1 NSRSADIRAD
11 LYALGC
17 TLYYLLTGRAPF
29 VGESLTQV
37 LLQHQM
43 EQAQPLEKLR
53 ADVPPGVAAVV
64 RKLMAKRPEDRFQT
78 PVELADALEALA
90 QGKTIDQCGPISPKS
105 ALQQPTSATS
115 ATSAYVPARE
125 EAAVDPFWNTIVEGS
140 ESPPESAADG
150 TDRTEAGS
158 RPLKS

>member
-1 NSRSADIRAD
+1 MGLALRGGADKERAMTQTGAVIGTPDFLAPEQAVNSRSADIRAD

-64 RKLMAKRPEDRFQT
+64 RKLRAKRPEDRFQT
-78 PVELADALEALA
+78 PAELAEALEALA

-105 ALQQPTSATS
+105 VLQQPTSVTS
-115 ATSAYVPARE
+115 DYVPARA
-125 EAAVDPFWNTIVEGS
+125 EAAV
-140 ESPPESAADG
+140 
-150 TDRTEAGS
+150 
-158 RPLKS
+158 